1 MKHSVRNYLIFATA
15 GIFIFATA
23 GIFALSVT
31 ALAASPPMNVR
42 GTIAQV
48 DGNTIDIKERDGGV
62 AKIHLADNA
71 KIVSVANASL
81 TDIKPGSF
89 IGTAATPGTDG
100 KLQAIEVHIFP
111 ESMRGTG
118 EGDRAWD
125 LTPKSSM
132 TNGTVAPKSSMT
144 NGTVAEKS
152 DKLPS
157 AKTEPLRQCNLR
169 RENRTGR
176 VRALAHASP
185 PSRRS
190 GSRFAFDRAG
200 FRQAYQ
206 SV

>member
-111 ESMRGTG
+111 EF
-118 EGDRAWD
+118 DAWD
-125 LTPKSSM
+125 
-132 TNGTVAPKSSMT
+132 
-144 NGTVAEKS
+144 
-152 DKLPS
+152 
-157 AKTEPLRQCNLR
+157 R
-169 RENRTGR
+169 RR
-176 VRALAHASP
+176 
-185 PSRRS
+185 
-190 GSRFAFDRAG
+190 
-200 FRQAYQ
+200 
-206 SV
+206 